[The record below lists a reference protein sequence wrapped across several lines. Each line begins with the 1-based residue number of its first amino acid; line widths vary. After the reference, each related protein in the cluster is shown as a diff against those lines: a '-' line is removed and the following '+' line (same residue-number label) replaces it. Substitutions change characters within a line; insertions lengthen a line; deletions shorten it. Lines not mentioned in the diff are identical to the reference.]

1 MGAAKEG
8 RHGGRGRS
16 VAEDPWPRGRG
27 HRRRTPPYLAA
38 WRGVKRSHAVGC
50 RLCLSGP
57 GFSAASTRAA
67 TPAAAAVAVA
77 ATPAAVAVAV
87 AVPLTSLPVSEREPR
102 SCESY
107 PSNLEREPM
116 SLQGVFYGFVLPA
129 R

>member
-38 WRGVKRSHAVGC
+38 WRGVKSSHAVGC

-77 ATPAAVAVAV
+77 ATPAAVAVAATPAAVAVAV
-87 AVPLTSLPVSEREPR
+87 AVPLKFTRLR
-102 SCESY
+102 
-107 PSNLEREPM
+107 
-116 SLQGVFYGFVLPA
+116 A
-129 R
+129 RADATVEKVTRLN